1 LLYSGVAYIADEPN
15 NWISVK
21 IPFLLHINLSQNRS
35 HVSISRTNNV
45 AKTDDWFDDDGT
57 SSAYVANYT
66 EEVISH
72 TVNTACENGIS
83 DGMLLRLIKGLD
95 LRKQAA
101 EFLQKVKLA
110 TSSPQVQQFNH
121 ILPVI
126 GVAMFAMTS
135 MMCGGLILITCL

>member
-45 AKTDDWFDDDGT
+45 AQTDDWFDDNGT

-72 TVNTACENGIS
+72 TVNTA
-83 DGMLLRLIKGLD
+83 
-95 LRKQAA
+95 
-101 EFLQKVKLA
+101 VKMGSVMA
-110 TSSPQVQQFNH
+110 RCY
-121 ILPVI
+121 
-126 GVAMFAMTS
+126 G
-135 MMCGGLILITCL
+135 

>member
-45 AKTDDWFDDDGT
+45 AQTDDWFDDNGT